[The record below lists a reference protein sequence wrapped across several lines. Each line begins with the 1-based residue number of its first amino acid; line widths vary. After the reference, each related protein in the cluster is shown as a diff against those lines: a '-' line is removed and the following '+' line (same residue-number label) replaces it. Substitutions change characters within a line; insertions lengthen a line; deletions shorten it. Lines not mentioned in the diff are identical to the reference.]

1 MAEATIPDTN
11 EREVLGVFV
20 THKTIRTNLLG
31 KQQVVPGTAYRGD
44 KVALF
49 ADDEKRLDAL
59 GLLVPEGEGRPA
71 QQIVD
76 DAVRRALSPLDR
88 GGVNTPLVPPS
99 VSPPSLGAVPRGAV
113 VPVVE
118 PSPEFDAAAF
128 VAENNA
134 DSVVDRAGNDAA
146 EAQAL
151 LDAEQARGD
160 DARKTV
166 VERLQKIIDGA

>member
-31 KQQVVPGTAYRGD
+31 KRQVVPGTAYRGE
-44 KVALF
+44 KVKLF

-88 GGVNTPLVPPS
+88 GGVNTPVVPPA
-99 VSPPSLGAVPRGAV
+99 VSPPSMGAAPRGAV
-113 VPVVE
+113 VPVTE
-118 PSPEFDAAAF
+118 PSAFDAAAF
-128 VAENNA
+128 VAENKA
-134 DSVVDRAGNDAA
+134 DAVVDRAGNDVA